1 MSANMKISRKL
12 ERTFMI
18 IGAAWNLVISLVTM
32 FQYYTWFQHEGA
44 LRLEETDINTMIA
57 GSQMVNNVL
66 QVILIY
72 SLFIFVG
79 AIVNFLIAVKVQDDE
94 IQYKVLIWIGVW
106 SAIMLA
112 MMDIVGFALYSIAF
126 VMYLAKNKAIK
137 LKNGESTA

>member
-1 MSANMKISRKL
+1 MGASVKVSRKL
-12 ERTFMI
+12 ERTFII
-18 IGAAWNLVISLVTM
+18 IGAAWNLVIALVTM
-32 FQYYTWFQHEGA
+32 FQYYTWFQREGA
-44 LRLEETDINTMIA
+44 IKLEETDMNTMIA

-79 AIVNFLIAVKVQDDE
+79 AIVNFLIAVKLQDDE

-106 SAIMLA
+106 AAIMLT
-112 MMDIVGFALYSIAF
+112 MTDIIGFALYSIAF

-137 LKNGESTA
+137 LAHTKTH

>member
-1 MSANMKISRKL
+1 MGANMKISRKL

-32 FQYYTWFQHEGA
+32 FQYYSWFQREGA
-44 LRLEETDINTMIA
+44 LRLVETDMNTMIA

-79 AIVNFLIAVKVQDDE
+79 AIINFLIAVKVQDDE

-112 MMDIVGFALYSIAF
+112 TMDIIGFALYSIAF

-137 LKNGESTA
+137 LKNGESLA

>member
-1 MSANMKISRKL
+1 MGASVKVSRKL
-12 ERTFMI
+12 ERTFII
-18 IGAAWNLVISLVTM
+18 IGAAWNLVIALVTM
-32 FQYYTWFQHEGA
+32 FQYYTWFQREGA
-44 LRLEETDINTMIA
+44 LKLEETDMNTMIA

-79 AIVNFLIAVKVQDDE
+79 AIVNFLIAVKLQDDE

-106 SAIMLA
+106 AAIMLT
-112 MMDIVGFALYSIAF
+112 MTDIIGFALYSIAF

-137 LKNGESTA
+137 LAHTKTH